1 MVANNS
7 LVELAKSAEEC
18 RHPEVPAL
26 ARGRGEGFVSQGGA
40 NGSTPACAGKSVE
53 SDAYE
58 EYMSTNY
65 MLKDPLF
72 GDDFADYLTQ
82 YTADLQAGLGT
93 E

>member
-1 MVANNS
+1 M
-7 LVELAKSAEEC
+7 
-18 RHPEVPAL
+18 
-26 ARGRGEGFVSQGGA
+26 
-40 NGSTPACAGKSVE
+40 E